1 MIEIS
6 DSKHWKQLNSED
18 MKFYINFIIIDG
30 LTDWRL
36 PKYEEI
42 KELVPLFRG
51 DSAIY
56 VSNIWTIESWNSMDD
71 SSYISFWMIPVRD
84 SQSGE

>member
-42 KELVPLFRG
+42 KELVLLFRG